1 MFSIERN
8 AVRWGLAIF
17 AIVLVMG
24 TLLYSNH
31 LANKLAVNERNNSLL
46 WGKSIQTIAYPV
58 PTKDTSEIETN
69 RILVQEYQNF
79 ILDNILQDTSSE
91 APRIL
96 VDWEGKYN
104 EKNVHFKPGISEE
117 EKKAEVFKMIKSM
130 EVITLEMPNN
140 QHIKIYYGESSTLQ
154 QLRFYPVIQIL
165 IAVLFI
171 TIVLIVFNVARR
183 EEQNRIWAGLAKE
196 TAHQLGTPVSSLL
209 AWVEYLKLTN
219 EEDEGTQEAITEM
232 EHDIQRLLNITER
245 FSRIGSK
252 PELLPRNLENL
263 LEKATDYMR
272 KRMSKQVEC
281 TLQMRLPKEMTVP
294 VNDQLFEWVIE
305 NILKNALDAMEGK
318 EGKINIEAH
327 LNDQYCIIDISDTG
341 KGMPKSMFSQVFQP
355 GFTTKKRGWGLG
367 LSLSK
372 RIMEMYHN
380 GKIFVK
386 ASEVGK
392 GTTFRIMLKRSA
404 S

>member
-8 AVRWGLAIF
+8 AVRWGLAIT
-17 AIVLVMG
+17 AIALVLG
-24 TLLYSNH
+24 TLAYSNH
-31 LANKLAVNERNNSLL
+31 LANKLAFSERNNTLL

-58 PTKDTSEIETN
+58 PVKDTLEIEIN

-91 APRIL
+91 VPRIL
-96 VDWEGKYN
+96 VDWDGKYT

-117 EKKAEVFKMIKSM
+117 EKKAQVFKMIKSM
-130 EVITLEMPNN
+130 DALTLEMPNN
-140 QHIKIYYGESSTLQ
+140 QFIKVYYGESSTLQ
-154 QLRFYPVIQIL
+154 QLRFYPIIQIL
-165 IAVLFI
+165 VALLFI
-171 TIVLIVFNVARR
+171 SIVLIVFNVARK

-219 EEDEGTQEAITEM
+219 EETEDEGAREAILEM
-232 EHDIQRLLNITER
+232 EHDIQRLMNITQR
-245 FSRIGSK
+245 FSRIGSR
-252 PELLPRNLENL
+252 PDLLPSNLGNL

-281 TLQMRLPKEMTVP
+281 NLQMRIPKDMTIP

-305 NILKNALDAMEGK
+305 NVLKNALDAMEGK

-327 LNDQYCIIDISDTG
+327 LNDKYCIIDISDTG
-341 KGMPKSMFSQVFQP
+341 KGMPKSMFTQVFQP

-386 ASEVGK
+386 ESEIGK
-392 GTTFRIMLKRSA
+392 GTTFRIMLKKA
-404 S
+404 

>member
-8 AVRWGLAIF
+8 AVRWGLAIT
-17 AIVLVMG
+17 AIVLVLG
-24 TLLYSNH
+24 TLAYSNH
-31 LANKLAVNERNNSLL
+31 LANKLAFSERNNTLL

-58 PTKDTSEIETN
+58 PIKDTLEIEIN

-91 APRIL
+91 VPRIL
-96 VDWEGKYN
+96 VDWDGKYT

-117 EKKAEVFKMIKSM
+117 EKKAQVFKMIKSM
-130 EVITLEMPNN
+130 DALTLEMPNN
-140 QHIKIYYGESSTLQ
+140 QFIKVYYGESSTLQ
-154 QLRFYPVIQIL
+154 QLRFYPIIQIL
-165 IAVLFI
+165 VALLFI
-171 TIVLIVFNVARR
+171 SIVLIVFNVARK

-219 EEDEGTQEAITEM
+219 EETEDEGAREAILEM
-232 EHDIQRLLNITER
+232 EHDIQRLMNITQR
-245 FSRIGSK
+245 FSRIGSR
-252 PELLPRNLENL
+252 PDLLPSNLGNL

-281 TLQMRLPKEMTVP
+281 NLQMRIPKDMTIP

-305 NILKNALDAMEGK
+305 NVLKNALDAMEGK

-327 LNDQYCIIDISDTG
+327 LNDKYCIIDISDTG
-341 KGMPKSMFSQVFQP
+341 KGMPKSMFTQVFQP

-386 ASEVGK
+386 ESEIGK
-392 GTTFRIMLKRSA
+392 GTTFRIMLKKA
-404 S
+404 

>member
-8 AVRWGLAIF
+8 AVRWGLAIT
-17 AIVLVMG
+17 AIVLVLG
-24 TLLYSNH
+24 TLAYSNH
-31 LANKLAVNERNNSLL
+31 LANKLAFSERNNTLL

-58 PTKDTSEIETN
+58 PVKDTLEIEIN

-91 APRIL
+91 VPRIL
-96 VDWEGKYN
+96 VDWDGKYT

-117 EKKAEVFKMIKSM
+117 EKKAQVFKMIKSM
-130 EVITLEMPNN
+130 DALTLEMPNN
-140 QHIKIYYGESSTLQ
+140 QFIKVYYGESSTLQ
-154 QLRFYPVIQIL
+154 QLRFYPIIQIL
-165 IAVLFI
+165 VALLFI
-171 TIVLIVFNVARR
+171 SIVLIVFNVARK

-219 EEDEGTQEAITEM
+219 EETEDEGAREAILEM
-232 EHDIQRLLNITER
+232 EHDIQRLMNITQR
-245 FSRIGSK
+245 FSRIGSR
-252 PELLPRNLENL
+252 PDLLPSNLGNL

-281 TLQMRLPKEMTVP
+281 NLQMRIPKDMTIP
-294 VNDQLFEWVIE
+294 VNYQLFEWVIE
-305 NILKNALDAMEGK
+305 NVLKNALDAMEGK

-327 LNDQYCIIDISDTG
+327 LNDKYCIIDISDTG
-341 KGMPKSMFSQVFQP
+341 KGMPKSMFTQVFQP

-386 ASEVGK
+386 ESEIGK
-392 GTTFRIMLKRSA
+392 GTTFRIMLKKA
-404 S
+404 

>member
-8 AVRWGLAIF
+8 AVRWGLAIT
-17 AIVLVMG
+17 AIALVLG
-24 TLLYSNH
+24 TLAYSNH
-31 LANKLAVNERNNSLL
+31 LANKLAFSERNNTLL

-58 PTKDTSEIETN
+58 PIKDTLEIEIN

-91 APRIL
+91 VPRIL
-96 VDWEGKYN
+96 VDWDGKYT

-117 EKKAEVFKMIKSM
+117 EKKAQVFKMIKSM
-130 EVITLEMPNN
+130 DALTLEMPNN
-140 QHIKIYYGESSTLQ
+140 QFIKVYYGESSTLQ
-154 QLRFYPVIQIL
+154 QLRFYPIIQIL
-165 IAVLFI
+165 VALLFI
-171 TIVLIVFNVARR
+171 SIVLIVFNVARK

-219 EEDEGTQEAITEM
+219 EETEDEGAREAILEM
-232 EHDIQRLLNITER
+232 EHDIQRLMNITQR
-245 FSRIGSK
+245 FSRIGSR
-252 PELLPRNLENL
+252 PDLLPSNLGNL

-281 TLQMRLPKEMTVP
+281 NLQMRIPKDMTIP

-305 NILKNALDAMEGK
+305 NVLKNALDAMEGK

-327 LNDQYCIIDISDTG
+327 LNDKYCIIDISDTG
-341 KGMPKSMFSQVFQP
+341 KGMPKSMFTQVFQP

-386 ASEVGK
+386 ESEIGK
-392 GTTFRIMLKRSA
+392 GTTFRIMLKKA
-404 S
+404 